1 MNVSDVSTEI
11 VTIEMDV
18 YNLAGLS
25 VSKSLRITNLTS
37 LRGVNNFGPVEI
49 RIAERVGQTLTV
61 KWDQAPNCYNIQG
74 FEFTYSKANGEI
86 LKSEVIPE
94 VQNWVILNDVQ
105 ENTGY
110 HLLLHTLYGNDPND
124 SIRSVASNFTFT
136 IPEKSLAAEVAGGVS
151 GALLFI
157 IILTVDSFV

>member
-1 MNVSDVSTEI
+1 MLQCLL
-11 VTIEMDV
+11 TIFKMAFLI
-18 YNLAGLS
+18 YI
-25 VSKSLRITNLTS
+25 SLLHIS
-37 LRGVNNFGPVEI
+37 
-49 RIAERVGQTLTV
+49 
-61 KWDQAPNCYNIQG
+61 
-74 FEFTYSKANGEI
+74 ANGEV

-136 IPEKSLAAEVAGGVS
+136 IPESTFINIQKQSLDRQSLYNAYNK
-151 GALLFI
+151 I
-157 IILTVDSFV
+157 YKIKP

>member
-1 MNVSDVSTEI
+1 MTFLI
-11 VTIEMDV
+11 YI
-18 YNLAGLS
+18 
-25 VSKSLRITNLTS
+25 SLLHIS
-37 LRGVNNFGPVEI
+37 
-49 RIAERVGQTLTV
+49 
-61 KWDQAPNCYNIQG
+61 
-74 FEFTYSKANGEI
+74 ANGEI

-136 IPEKSLAAEVAGGVS
+136 ISESTFINIQKQSLDRQSLYNAYNK
-151 GALLFI
+151 I
-157 IILTVDSFV
+157 YKIKP